1 MPPTAEIAVEAAA
14 FRRNRRRDKGVRTVT
29 KDPSRCPK
37 DAEHAGEF
45 RRLCDR
51 FVTVDKRGSAEPD
64 TPVSSYQAPVKR
76 VHGPNRTPAGKASCS
91 ISISPTVSDVTR
103 PTRRPPAS
111 TTATA
116 GADFS

>member
-51 FVTVDKRGSAEPD
+51 FVTVGKCGSAEPD
-64 TPVSSYQAPVKR
+64 TPVSSEIAYQAPVKR

-91 ISISPTVSDVTR
+91 ISISPTVSEVTR
-103 PTRRPPAS
+103 PTRRPLAS
-111 TTATA
+111 
-116 GADFS
+116 